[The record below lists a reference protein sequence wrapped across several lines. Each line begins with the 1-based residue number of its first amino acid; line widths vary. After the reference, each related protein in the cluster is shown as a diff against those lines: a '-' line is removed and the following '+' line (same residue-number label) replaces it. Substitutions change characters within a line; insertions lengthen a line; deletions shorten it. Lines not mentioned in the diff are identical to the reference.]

1 MRTFRRTAPAAGQR
15 RGFALA
21 LALVAIVVIGALI
34 AGAFFAS
41 TQDFRVGRNTL
52 IEQRAFAVAEFGLN
66 REIANWD
73 TKRNLPY
80 AGVDGSGKPISGMLT
95 GGIDANNVW
104 VDAGDTARVTITRL
118 SDNSFWVVSE
128 GHASMGNK
136 MLESIRRTSMMVRTA
151 YPTIKTDAAIVTAGS
166 INISGAAKV
175 SGTNTKPS
183 GWGEV
188 CDSIGGRDTAAVL
201 AGPNATVTIASE
213 KNMPGTY
220 GVIRSEGA
228 ADSNT
233 YVRFGTET
241 WNSLVKNAD
250 ITLKADGGNVTTE
263 TVTLNGVT
271 TTRLKIVAAAPSLS
285 ADGTCNIASQSN
297 WGEPWRPTV
306 NRLLSEVVPA
316 CYGHYPIIYSPTGLH
331 LNKQGRGQGILMV
344 NGDLEINGGFEWYGV
359 IIVRDDIKKGNG
371 TAAIYGS
378 VLARN
383 ATLTDGGNILNGT
396 QDVSFSKCAVES
408 ALRGS
413 AVLVKVPHRAW
424 AQLF

>member
-1 MRTFRRTAPAAGQR
+1 MRTHRTARLAGQR

-52 IEQRAFAVAEFGLN
+52 IEQRAFSVAEFGLN
-66 REIANWD
+66 REIAQWD

-80 AGVDGSGKPISGMLT
+80 AGLDASGNLVGGMATGS
-95 GGIDANNVW
+95 IDANNVY
-104 VDAGDTARVTITRL
+104 VDAGDTARVKITRL
-118 SDNSFWVVSE
+118 SENSFWVVSE

-136 MLESIRRTSMMVRTA
+136 MLESIRRTTMLVRTA
-151 YPTIKTDAAIVTAGS
+151 YPTIKTDAAIVTGGS

-175 SGTNTKPS
+175 SGNNTPPP
-183 GWGEV
+183 GWKQ
-188 CDSIGGRDTAAVL
+188 CDSIGGHDTAAVL
-201 AGPNATVTIASE
+201 AGPNATVTINSSN
-213 KNMPGTY
+213 NMPSNY
-220 GVIRSEGA
+220 GVVRSTDA

-233 YVRFGTET
+233 YVRFGSET

-250 ITLKADGGNVTTE
+250 IKLPPEGDGTIDFGNDIAPVAYADG
-263 TVTLNGVT
+263 
-271 TTRLKIVAAAPSLS
+271 K
-285 ADGTCNIASQSN
+285 TCNTTLQTN
-297 WGEPWRPTV
+297 WGEPWRAGI
-306 NRLLSEVVPA
+306 NGHLLSNVVAA
-316 CYGHYPIIYSPTGLH
+316 CNTYYPIIYAPQSLH
-331 LNKQGRGQGILMV
+331 LNKQGRGQGVLLV
-344 NGDLEINGGFEWYGV
+344 NGSLELNGGFEWYGV
-359 IIVRDDIKKGNG
+359 IVVRDDITKGNG

-383 ATLTDGGNILNGT
+383 ATLTDGGNIINGT
-396 QDVSFSKCAVES
+396 QDVSYSKCAIES

-413 AVLVKVPHRAW
+413 AVLVKVPQRAW

>member
-1 MRTFRRTAPAAGQR
+1 MRTFRRTAPATGQR

-52 IEQRAFAVAEFGLN
+52 IEQRAFSVAEFGLN

-73 TKRNLPY
+73 TKRNLPF
-80 AGVDGSGKPISGMLT
+80 AGVDASGALTAGMQT
-95 GGIDANNVW
+95 GGIDANNVY
-104 VDAGDTARVTITRL
+104 VDAGDTARVTVTRL

-128 GHASMGNK
+128 GHANMGNR

-151 YPTIKTDAAIVTAGS
+151 YPTIKTDAAIVTAGNIS
-166 INISGAAKV
+166 ISGAAKV
-175 SGTNTKPS
+175 SGNNTKPD
-183 GWGEV
+183 GWGTI

-201 AGPNATVTIASE
+201 ASPTATVTVASSS
-213 KNMPGTY
+213 NMPSNY
-220 GVIRSEGA
+220 GVVRDPA
-228 ADSNT
+228 AGDSNT

-241 WNSLVKNAD
+241 WNTLVKSAD
-250 ITLKADGGNVTTE
+250 IVLKADGGNITTS
-263 TVTLNGVT
+263 TSSGITTLKMNDAMP
-271 TTRLKIVAAAPSLS
+271 VAT
-285 ADGTCNIASQSN
+285 ADGRCNTAIQSN
-297 WGEPWRPTV
+297 WGEPWRPGV
-306 NRLLSEVVPA
+306 KRLLSDIVPA
-316 CYGHYPIIYSPTGLH
+316 CYGHFPIIYSPTGLH
-331 LNKQGRGQGILMV
+331 LNRQGRGQGILLV
-344 NGDLEINGGFEWYGV
+344 NGDFMINGSFEWYGV
-359 IIVRDDIKKGNG
+359 VIVRNDIIKGNG
-371 TAAIYGS
+371 TSQIFGS

-383 ATLTDGGNILNGT
+383 ATLTDAGNVINGT
-396 QDVSFSKCAVES
+396 QDVTFSKCAIES

>member
-1 MRTFRRTAPAAGQR
+1 MRMHRTGDSADSAQSR

-52 IEQRAFAVAEFGLN
+52 IEQRAFSVAEFGLN
-66 REIANWD
+66 QEIANWD

-80 AGVDGSGKPISGMLT
+80 AGLDTVTLNPLVTRPKSGMQT
-95 GGIDANNVW
+95 GSIDANNVY
-104 VDAGDTARVTITRL
+104 VDAGDTARVKITRL
-118 SDNSFWVVSE
+118 SDNTFWVVSE

-136 MLESIRRTSMMVRTA
+136 MLESIRRTSMIVRTA
-151 YPTIKTDAAIVTAGS
+151 YPTIKTDAAIVTAG
-166 INISGAAKV
+166 NISISGSAKV
-175 SGTNTKPS
+175 SGNNTPPD
-183 GWGEV
+183 GWQQ

-201 AGPNATVTIASE
+201 ASPTATVSVAGT
-213 KNMPGTY
+213 KNMPSNI
-220 GVIRSEGA
+220 GVVRSGSA

-233 YVRFGTET
+233 YVRFGTEN

-250 ITLKADGGNVTTE
+250 IKLVAEGDGTIDYNDIAPVANADG
-263 TVTLNGVT
+263 
-271 TTRLKIVAAAPSLS
+271 K
-285 ADGTCNIASQSN
+285 TCNTSVVTN
-297 WGEPWRPTV
+297 WGEPWRPG
-306 NRLLSEVVPA
+306 LKHILGSVVPA
-316 CYGHYPIIYSPTGLH
+316 CNNYFPIIYSPQSLH
-331 LNKQGRGQGILMV
+331 LNKQGRGQGVLLV
-344 NGDLEINGGFEWYGV
+344 NGDLQINGGFEWYGV
-359 IIVRDDIKKGNG
+359 IVVRDDINKGNG
-371 TAAIYGS
+371 TAAIFGS

-383 ATLTDGGNILNGT
+383 ATLTDGGNIINGT
-396 QDVSFSKCAVES
+396 QDVSFSKCAIES